1 MLNQQQMMLLNQKLS
16 SIIASTNNIEYNLN
30 NMLRQGD
37 RSPALADL
45 SIKLIVNLV
54 IYNYIDLFMKNGIRA
69 SAASILNTLA
79 SSKYNAALG
88 IAYSNNVNI
97 YLDGA
102 IQQADNMIKEIL
114 GGNNN
119 MMYTNMGNNVY
130 GAVQPMIVQQPMVQQ
145 PMMGYSNNNYNY
157 NTTAMNADAGVSK
170 YSNSNTI
177 QANTNNKY
185 RIYKLYRYN
194 QNQ

>member
-54 IYNYIDLFMKNGIRA
+54 MYNYIDLFMKNGIRA

-79 SSKYNAALG
+79 SSKYNTALG
-88 IAYSNNVNI
+88 IAYSK
-97 YLDGA
+97 L
-102 IQQADNMIKEIL
+102 
-114 GGNNN
+114 
-119 MMYTNMGNNVY
+119 
-130 GAVQPMIVQQPMVQQ
+130 
-145 PMMGYSNNNYNY
+145 
-157 NTTAMNADAGVSK
+157 
-170 YSNSNTI
+170 TI
-177 QANTNNKY
+177 
-185 RIYKLYRYN
+185 
-194 QNQ
+194 